1 MKPFA
6 ALSAG
11 AGLAL
16 TSALLFG
23 ASTPLAKI
31 LLGEGLDPLLLAGTL
46 YLGSGAGLGLVLL
59 GRGRISA
66 LSTEAPLRHADL
78 PWLALVVLF
87 GGIAGPVLM
96 MAGLASVHASAAS
109 LLLNL
114 ESVSTLAIAW
124 LVLRESVDRRLLL
137 GAGAILA
144 GALIL
149 SWGGPVSGFG
159 WGGLLIAAACL
170 AWGIDNNLTRKISA
184 GDAVQIACIKGF
196 VAGTVNLGL
205 ALARGAPLPG
215 PGLFLA
221 GGLIGFI
228 GYGVSLVLFVR
239 ALRQIGT
246 ARTGAYYAIAPFFGT
261 LVAIGLLGEPLTLQ
275 LAIAGALM
283 GLGIYFHLAEQ
294 HEHEHRHDMLMH
306 EHSHVHDDHHRH
318 VHGPLDPPGEP
329 HVHVHRHAAMI
340 HSHRH
345 FPDIHH
351 RHPH

>member
-1 MKPFA
+1 MRLIA
-6 ALSAG
+6 TLSAG

-59 GRGRISA
+59 GRGRIFA
-66 LSTEAPLRHADL
+66 PSTEAPLRRADL

-96 MAGLASVHASAAS
+96 MFGLASVHASAAS

-114 ESVSTLAIAW
+114 ESVFTLCIAW

-137 GAGAILA
+137 GAGAILV
-144 GALIL
+144 GAALL
-149 SWGGPVSGFG
+149 SWSGPVSGFG
-159 WGGLLIAAACL
+159 WGAGLIAGACL

-184 GDAVQIACIKGF
+184 GDAVQIACIKGLA
-196 VAGTVNLGL
+196 AGTVNLGL
-205 ALARGAPLPG
+205 ALARGAPLPA
-215 PGLFLA
+215 PGLLLA

-228 GYGVSLVLFVR
+228 GYGVSLVMFVR
-239 ALRQIGT
+239 ALRRIGT

-261 LVAIGLLGEPLTLQ
+261 LMAIGLLGEPFTLQ
-275 LAIAGALM
+275 LALAGVLM
-283 GLGIYFHLAEQ
+283 GFGIYLHLAEQ
-294 HEHEHRHDMLMH
+294 HEHEHRHDTLMH
-306 EHSHVHDDHHRH
+306 EHSHVHDEHHRH
-318 VHGPLDPPGEP
+318 GHEPLDPPGEP

>member
-1 MKPFA
+1 MRVTA
-6 ALSAG
+6 NLSSG

-16 TSALLFG
+16 ASALLFG
-23 ASTPLAKI
+23 ASTPLAKL

-59 GRGRISA
+59 VRGRVSA
-66 LSTEAPLRHADL
+66 PSSEAPLRPADL

-87 GGIAGPVLM
+87 GGIAAPVLM

-114 ESVSTLAIAW
+114 ETVCTLAVAW
-124 LVLRESVDRRLLL
+124 LVLHESVDRRLLL

-149 SWGGPVSGFG
+149 SWSGPVSGVG
-159 WGGLLIAAACL
+159 WGAALIAVACL

-184 GDAVQIACIKGF
+184 GDAVQIACIKGLA
-196 VAGTVNLGL
+196 AGIVNLGL
-205 ALARGAPLPG
+205 ALARGSALPG
-215 PGLFLA
+215 PGLLLASGLVGFL
-221 GGLIGFI
+221 

-246 ARTGAYYAIAPFFGT
+246 ARTGAYYAVAPFFGT
-261 LVAIGLLGEPLTLQ
+261 LLAVGLLGEPFTLQ

-294 HEHEHRHDMLMH
+294 HEHAHAHEAMTH
-306 EHSHVHDDHHRH
+306 EHSHVHDEHHRH
-318 VHGPLDPPGEP
+318 GHGQSDPAGEP
-329 HVHVHRHAAMI
+329 HAHVHRHTAMI

>member
-1 MKPFA
+1 MRVSAK
-6 ALSAG
+6 LSSG

-23 ASTPLAKI
+23 ASTPLAKL
-31 LLGEGLDPLLLAGTL
+31 LLGKGLDPLLLAGTL

-59 GRGRISA
+59 ARGRVSA
-66 LSTEAPLRHADL
+66 PTSEAPLRRADL

-87 GGIAGPVLM
+87 GGIAGPVLL

-114 ESVSTLAIAW
+114 ETVATLAIAW
-124 LVLRESVDRRLLL
+124 LVFHESVDRRLLL

-149 SWGGPVSGFG
+149 SSGGQISGFG
-159 WGGLLIAAACL
+159 WGAVLIAAACL

-184 GDAVQIACIKGF
+184 GDAVEIACIKGLA
-196 VAGTVNLGL
+196 AGSVNLVL

-215 PGLFLA
+215 PALFLA

-246 ARTGAYYAIAPFFGT
+246 ARTGAYYAISPFFGA
-261 LVAIGLLGEPLTLQ
+261 LIAIGLLGEPFSLQ
-275 LAIAGALM
+275 LAIAGVLM

-294 HEHEHRHDMLMH
+294 HEHEHPHEAMMH
-306 EHSHVHDDHHRH
+306 EHAHVHDEHHRH
-318 VHGPLDPPGEP
+318 THEPLDSPGEP

>member
-1 MKPFA
+1 MK
-6 ALSAG
+6 LSAKLSSG

-66 LSTEAPLRHADL
+66 PPSEAPLRRADL
-78 PWLALVVLF
+78 SWLALAVLF

-96 MAGLASVHASAAS
+96 MVGLANVHAAAAS

-149 SWGGPVSGFG
+149 SWSGPVSGFG
-159 WGGLLIAAACL
+159 WGGLLIAGACL

-184 GDAVQIACIKGF
+184 GDAVQIACIKGL
-196 VAGTVNLGL
+196 VAGTVNLAL
-205 ALARGAPLPG
+205 ALAHGAPLPG
-215 PGLFLA
+215 PGLLLA

-246 ARTGAYYAIAPFFGT
+246 ARTGAYYAVAPFFGT
-261 LVAIGLLGEPLTLQ
+261 LIAISLLGEPFTLQ

-283 GLGIYFHLAEQ
+283 GFGIYLHLAEQ
-294 HEHEHRHDMLMH
+294 HEHAHRHDTLMH
-306 EHSHVHDDHHRH
+306 EHSHVHDEHHRH
-318 VHGPLDPPGEP
+318 GHGPLDPSGEP